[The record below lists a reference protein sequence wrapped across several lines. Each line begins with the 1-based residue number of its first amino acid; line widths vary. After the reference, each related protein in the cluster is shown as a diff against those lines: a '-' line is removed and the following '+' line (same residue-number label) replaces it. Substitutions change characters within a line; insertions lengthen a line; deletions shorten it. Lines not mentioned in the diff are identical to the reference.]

1 MAIGAPTAEVLVYGC
16 REEDVALLTRALR
29 AGGPK
34 LRIADSAT
42 EFVQYAVSRR
52 LLAMVLG
59 VGPASV
65 SHLDMIPVIRAIK
78 TDLPAIIIADD
89 DSLELERSARQKDIF
104 YYLIHPIDK
113 SEVKAVLQDL
123 LRHAKG

>member
-1 MAIGAPTAEVLVYGC
+1 MGAPIAEVLAYGC
-16 REEDVALLTRALR
+16 SEEDVALLTGALR
-29 AGGPK
+29 AGGPR
-34 LRIADSAT
+34 LRVVDSAT
-42 EFVQYAVSRR
+42 EFVKYAVSRR

-59 VGPASV
+59 VGPASI

-104 YYLIHPIDK
+104 YYLIHPIDR
-113 SEVKAVLQDL
+113 SEVEAVLQDL
-123 LRHAKG
+123 LRHARG